1 VQPGAGRRTLP
12 RGAALATL
20 LASPRTARAEPPP
33 DEASRDHRIS
43 PEGRR
48 FRVRFDPASRARIG
62 AASAIALDPRGASPA
77 RPGLEI
83 DAGVAYRAWLPS
95 GAGSAR
101 VVWQVD
107 HRVLAGWVA
116 PTARTLAGAPT
127 LDAALYSASLLRHD
141 GSPRVVLP
149 TSPPVS
155 VPFPFNDQPIAAVVQ
170 GSYRL
175 LPPTLSLPLRGSAP
189 RGARRGRSPLLP
201 RRPCR
206 LLPLRLCRW

>member
-1 VQPGAGRRTLP
+1 MDRSLHRRGCFATSS
-12 RGAALATL
+12 AQDAL
-20 LASPRTARAEPPP
+20 RARAEPPP

-116 PTARTLAGAPT
+116 PTARTLTGAPT

-141 GSPRVVLP
+141 ESPRVVLP

-175 LPPTLSLPLRGSAP
+175 LPPTLSLSLRGSAP
-189 RGARRGRSPLLP
+189 RGARRGRSPLY
-201 RRPCR
+201 RGRPCR